1 MGNHTSRQ
9 LLKPELT
16 QDKFGFPC
24 FTGNK
29 ARVFEQVARSKSEVE
44 LLEKQ
49 QLGRLE

>member
-9 LLKPELT
+9 LLKPQLT
-16 QDKFGFPC
+16 QDKFGFPR

-29 ARVFEQVARSKSEVE
+29 ARMFEQVARSKFEVE
-44 LLEKQ
+44 ILVKQ